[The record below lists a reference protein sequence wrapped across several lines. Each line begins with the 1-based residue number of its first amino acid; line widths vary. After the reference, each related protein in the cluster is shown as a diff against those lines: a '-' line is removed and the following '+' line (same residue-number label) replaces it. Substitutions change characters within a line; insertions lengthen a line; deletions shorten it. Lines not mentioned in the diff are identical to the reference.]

1 MRCHASVGVL
11 VEATREKSGSAKH
24 AVVKMGSP
32 PLGLPARVARR
43 MENQVTGVRA
53 RTDRR
58 SLETRELNATGSRQT
73 YRGHVTGRIGV
84 EPRSM
89 VRVASALRGAH
100 THCHTCSPE
109 HEHACVR
116 LNSPL
121 W

>member
-1 MRCHASVGVL
+1 
-11 VEATREKSGSAKH
+11 
-24 AVVKMGSP
+24 MGSP

-73 YRGHVTGRIGV
+73 HRGHVTGRIGV

-116 LNSPL
+116 LYSPL
-121 W
+121 WYNHRRREAQEGKKWDKGLDNSGNI